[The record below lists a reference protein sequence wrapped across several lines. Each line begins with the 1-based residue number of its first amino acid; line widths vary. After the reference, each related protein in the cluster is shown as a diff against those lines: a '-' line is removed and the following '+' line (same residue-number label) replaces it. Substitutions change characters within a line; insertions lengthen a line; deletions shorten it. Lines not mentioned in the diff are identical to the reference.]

1 MNPRIAISISA
12 TLFITILAAGNY
24 YYRVYLKPEPPVYKS
39 LCERQISEVDA
50 AIASQYGK
58 GALRVLDLRPDAKVT
73 EKEINQ
79 VRSMRRIAVQLLND
93 KQENLCRETIQ
104 AARAIMK
111 M

>member
-1 MNPRIAISISA
+1 
-12 TLFITILAAGNY
+12 
-24 YYRVYLKPEPPVYKS
+24 
-39 LCERQISEVDA
+39 VDA
-50 AIASQYGK
+50 AITSQYGK

-79 VRSMRRIAVQLLND
+79 IRSIRRLAVQLLND

>member
-1 MNPRIAISISA
+1 MNTRIAV
-12 TLFITILAAGNY
+12 TILGALFVAVIAGGNY
-24 YYRVYLKPEPPVYKS
+24 YYRIHLKPAAPKYKS
-39 LCERQISEVDA
+39 LCERQIAEVDA

-79 VRSMRRIAVQLLND
+79 VRSIRRIAIQLLND
-93 KQENLCRETIQ
+93 KQENMCRETIS

-111 M
+111 I